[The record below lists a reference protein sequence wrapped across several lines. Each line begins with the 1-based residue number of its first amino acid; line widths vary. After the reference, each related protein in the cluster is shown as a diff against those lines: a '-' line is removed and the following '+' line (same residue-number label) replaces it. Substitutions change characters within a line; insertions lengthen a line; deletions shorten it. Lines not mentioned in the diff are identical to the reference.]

1 MNIVWFVCTIALCV
15 GAVWFWYHVAKRV
28 EKNSIDPED
37 SPFGGFL
44 VSCGLFLSCL
54 LCFFGPASLF
64 EFPRLGAILS
74 GNDWA
79 QGVPISF
86 ENGRPVPHPW
96 GAWNPFWNERTTYV
110 HKGLL
115 HSSCRSENDTPVLVG
130 EDWFVERRCLEV
142 SINDPILFFS
152 RGDMQDVRWREQ
164 GALGLINALEKELH
178 EIVGVSQPEVQIL
191 RRVQQGEVPVQPTED
206 ALTAALM
213 QKFKGDLAGV
223 SVKVVPEV
231 RQFWVR

>member
-1 MNIVWFVCTIALCV
+1 
-15 GAVWFWYHVAKRV
+15 
-28 EKNSIDPED
+28 
-37 SPFGGFL
+37 
-44 VSCGLFLSCL
+44 
-54 LCFFGPASLF
+54 
-64 EFPRLGAILS
+64 
-74 GNDWA
+74 
-79 QGVPISF
+79 
-86 ENGRPVPHPW
+86 
-96 GAWNPFWNERTTYV
+96 
-110 HKGLL
+110 
-115 HSSCRSENDTPVLVG
+115 
-130 EDWFVERRCLEV
+130 
-142 SINDPILFFS
+142 
-152 RGDMQDVRWREQ
+152 MQDVRWREQ